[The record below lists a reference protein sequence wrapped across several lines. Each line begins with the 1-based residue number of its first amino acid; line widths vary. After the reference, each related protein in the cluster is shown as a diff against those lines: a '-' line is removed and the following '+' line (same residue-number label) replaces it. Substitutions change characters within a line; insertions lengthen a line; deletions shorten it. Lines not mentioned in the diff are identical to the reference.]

1 MLNASAVVKKAKENK
16 IAYVERFW
24 SGQEGKGGQSRRLN
38 ASAVVKKAK
47 ENRIAYVERFWSGQR
62 QSGIG

>member
-1 MLNASAVVKKAKENK
+1 M
-16 IAYVERFW
+16 
-24 SGQEGKGGQSRRLN
+24 LN

-62 QSGIG
+62 TEWHRLNASAGVKK